1 MKPMKPQALEL
12 RLRQERALWR
22 SAQLRRDLAQ
32 QAQSLVA
39 PLAQVDRVRGGLSW
53 LFRHP
58 LVLAALVAG
67 VVAFTPRKAL
77 SKISSLWSLWCTF
90 QRFRR

>member
-1 MKPMKPQALEL
+1 MKPQELEL
-12 RLRQERALWR
+12 RLRLERALWR

-32 QAQSLVA
+32 QAQVLVE
-39 PLAQVDRVRGGLSW
+39 PLAQLDRVRSGLYW
-53 LFRHP
+53 LRRHP

-67 VVAFTPRKAL
+67 AVAFTPRKAW
-77 SKISSLWSLWCTF
+77 SKISGLWSLWRTY

>member
-1 MKPMKPQALEL
+1 MKPRDLEL

-32 QAQSLVA
+32 HAQPLIA
-39 PLAQVDRVRGGLSW
+39 PLAQADRVRGGVSW

-58 LVLAALVAG
+58 LMLAALAAGFVAL
-67 VVAFTPRKAL
+67 VPRKAL
-77 SKISSLWSLWCTF
+77 SKVSSLWSLWCTF
-90 QRFRR
+90 QRIRR